1 MTKRILVVDDDRV
14 SCQLLTDVLRRDGAT
29 VLAETDPHAALALAA
44 ETPLDLAL
52 VDVRMPG
59 MNGISMLAKLRD
71 LQPDLPVII
80 MTGFASVDTAVEA
93 VGAGAADYLSKPADV
108 DEIRAAV
115 ARALGP
121 RGEERAD
128 LPGAEEAV
136 DQLVGRSP
144 AMVRIYNT
152 IARVAPGRSTVLVL
166 GESGTGKELVARA
179 IHRHSSRKAA
189 PFLAVDCGA
198 LSDSLLETELFGH
211 VRGAFTG
218 AIADSPGLFVQAAGG
233 TVLLDEIGDV
243 TPALQSRLLRV
254 LQEQQV
260 RPVGSTK
267 WRDVDVR
274 IIAATNK
281 DLGAEVLAGRFR
293 EDLLYRLRVV
303 TVDVPSLRDR
313 IEDVPLLVD
322 HLVRR
327 AAKEAGR
334 PPPGISQAALRAL
347 EAYRWPGNVRE
358 LSHALERA
366 VILCRDDMLT
376 ERDLPAQVVASQ
388 PPRADAIPDTERPT
402 LTELKRRY
410 VQLVLAEQ
418 AGNITRAARVL
429 GIDRRSLHR
438 MLERFATGTP
448 DPETED

>member
-1 MTKRILVVDDDRV
+1 MTRILVLDDDQV
-14 SCQLLTDVLRRDGAT
+14 SCQLLSDVLRRDGAT
-29 VLAETDPHAALALAA
+29 VLTETDPEAALELALG
-44 ETPLDLAL
+44 TPLDLAL

-59 MNGISMLAKLRD
+59 MDGISVLSKLRERK
-71 LQPDLPVII
+71 PDLPVII

-108 DEIRAAV
+108 DEIRASV

-121 RGEERAD
+121 RGEQRAD

-136 DQLVGRSP
+136 DELVGRSP

-152 IARVAPGRSTVLVL
+152 IARAAPGRSTVLVH

-179 IHRHSSRKAA
+179 IHRHSPRRAG

-198 LSDSLLETELFGH
+198 LSDSLLESELFGH

-218 AIADSPGLFVQAAGG
+218 AVSDTPGLFVQATGG
-233 TVLLDEIGDV
+233 TVFLDEIGDI

-267 WRDVDVR
+267 WRNIDAR
-274 IIAATNK
+274 IVAATNK
-281 DLGAEVLAGRFR
+281 DLAAESAAGRFR

-303 TVDVPSLRDR
+303 TVEVPPLRER
-313 IEDVPLLVD
+313 VEDIPLLID

-327 AAKEAGR
+327 AAKDAGR
-334 PPPGISQAALRAL
+334 AAPGISQAALRAL
-347 EAYRWPGNVRE
+347 EAYAWPGNVRE

-366 VILCRDDMLT
+366 VLLCRDEILT
-376 ERDLPAQVVASQ
+376 ERDLPAQIVDAQ
-388 PPRADAIPDTERPT
+388 PAGPPAVPDTERPP
-402 LTELKRRY
+402 LAELKRRY
-410 VQLVLAEQ
+410 VQIVLSEQ
-418 AGNITRAARVL
+418 GGNISRAARVL

-438 MLERFATGTP
+438 LLERYATGKP
-448 DPETED
+448 AADAE